1 MLYLNC
7 IIKQCQKMPIKTKRQ
22 IRFEILKAEALS
34 RNCETFEDLPPLIC
48 GDCTRT
54 CSFGGIQT
62 FTEEKFTELDVCMC
76 SNSTYNNEI
85 TYNEIN

>member
-1 MLYLNC
+1 MLYLNK

-34 RNCETFEDLPPLIC
+34 RNCETFEDLPPLSC
-48 GDCTRT
+48 GTCTHI

-62 FTEEKFTELDVCMC
+62 FIEENFTEWDICMC
-76 SNSTYNNEI
+76 SNSIYNNEI
-85 TYNEIN
+85 NEIN